1 MPNKY
6 PQEFKER
13 AVRLVGDRL
22 NHPDAPSITA
32 AIKDIAPRLGISHNT
47 LARWCNNAALD
58 TGKEIT
64 TTSDAAAEIRRLKR
78 ENAELR
84 RANEILKTASGFFR
98 SRARGTGPMMIR
110 FINTYKDLFGVE
122 PICRVLSEHLDGG
135 FMTASGYYRAM
146 SRVAS
151 ARSLSDQLLIP
162 ELVRIYQE
170 NYGVYGVRKMW
181 QAMKRAGWAIGRD
194 QTYRLMRA
202 AGIQGVHRGRKPVTT
217 RATKAPDHRPDLVNR
232 QFTAKAPNRLW
243 VADFTYVRTGSGF
256 CYTAFITDVFSRKIV
271 GWGVSSSMH
280 TLGMPLMALKQALF
294 EARRSGS
301 DLTQVVHHSDRGSQY
316 LADDYTRE
324 LRRLGVQLSVGST
337 GDSYDN
343 ALAESVNGAYKA
355 ELVRGRFFESVA
367 QLEATTAGW
376 VYWWNQRRLH
386 ASLGYRTPQEVVDGA
401 LVDVA

>member
-1 MPNKY
+1 
-6 PQEFKER
+6 
-13 AVRLVGDRL
+13 
-22 NHPDAPSITA
+22 
-32 AIKDIAPRLGISHNT
+32 
-47 LARWCNNAALD
+47 
-58 TGKEIT
+58 
-64 TTSDAAAEIRRLKR
+64 
-78 ENAELR
+78 
-84 RANEILKTASGFFR
+84 
-98 SRARGTGPMMIR
+98 MMIR
-110 FINTYKDLFGVE
+110 YINTYKDLFGVE

-135 FMTASGYYRAM
+135 FITASGYYRAM

-243 VADFTYVRTGSGF
+243 VADFTYVRTASGF

-316 LADDYTRE
+316 VADDYTRE
-324 LRRLGVQLSVGST
+324 LIQLGVQLSVGST

-355 ELVRGRFFESVA
+355 ELVRGRFFGSVA
-367 QLEATTAGW
+367 QLEAATAGW
-376 VYWWNQRRLH
+376 VNWWNQRRLH
-386 ASLGYRTPQEVVDGA
+386 AGLGYRTPQEVVDGA

>member
-1 MPNKY
+1 
-6 PQEFKER
+6 
-13 AVRLVGDRL
+13 
-22 NHPDAPSITA
+22 
-32 AIKDIAPRLGISHNT
+32 
-47 LARWCNNAALD
+47 
-58 TGKEIT
+58 
-64 TTSDAAAEIRRLKR
+64 
-78 ENAELR
+78 
-84 RANEILKTASGFFR
+84 
-98 SRARGTGPMMIR
+98 MMIR
-110 FINTYKDLFGVE
+110 YINTYKDLFGVE

-135 FMTASGYYRAM
+135 FMTASGYYRAIG
-146 SRVAS
+146 RVAS

-162 ELVRIYQE
+162 ELVRIHQE

-181 QAMKRAGWAIGRD
+181 QAMRRAGWAIGRD

-202 AGIQGVHRGRKPVTT
+202 ANIQGAHRGRKPVTT

-232 QFTAKAPNRLW
+232 RFTTDAPNLLW
-243 VADFTYVRTGSGF
+243 VADFTYVRTVGGF

-271 GWGVSSSMH
+271 GWGVSSTMH

-294 EARRSGS
+294 EARRSGA

-367 QLEATTAGW
+367 QLEAATAGW
-376 VYWWNQRRLH
+376 VTWWNQQRLH
-386 ASLGYRTPQEVVDGA
+386 AGLGYRTPQEVIDHA
-401 LVDVA
+401 LVDIV